1 MRLEAHGVSINF
13 ADRNLWSVCF
23 RSSPGAV
30 QYGVNSL
37 ESSQPWAGR
46 AMVADAPATCCGA
59 SLGNSVVTA
68 VQGGGAIGM
77 ICGVSLLFLLEEV
90 LGGIQW

>member
-1 MRLEAHGVSINF
+1 
-13 ADRNLWSVCF
+13 
-23 RSSPGAV
+23 
-30 QYGVNSL
+30 
-37 ESSQPWAGR
+37 
-46 AMVADAPATCCGA
+46 MVADAPATCCGA
-59 SLGNSVVTA
+59 SLGKSVVTA